1 MNNNI
6 KSNLDQSA
14 IIFGFGS
21 GLGRSDRCRSGLFIK
36 RYGIIVRGGRERG
49 IGIERKGERGKPRK
63 SIDSHNKIENPIR
76 KASNVMRETIE
87 VSIKK

>member
-1 MNNNI
+1 M
-6 KSNLDQSA
+6 
-14 IIFGFGS
+14 
-21 GLGRSDRCRSGLFIK
+21 
-36 RYGIIVRGGRERG
+36 RGGRERG